1 MAQASTLEDR
11 SPGRVKGVE
20 RAQREP
26 AGRFPSVAHVIDMPA
41 LERADHR
48 QRAEAAVG
56 VDGVTKAQDGQNV
69 EANLQALPAR
79 LTAPPYRHQP
89 IRRVHLPKGQ
99 GTTRPLGMS
108 ACEDTVVQ
116 DAVRAVLEAIYA
128 QDFVDSS

>member
-1 MAQASTLEDR
+1 
-11 SPGRVKGVE
+11 
-20 RAQREP
+20 
-26 AGRFPSVAHVIDMPA
+26 VAHVIDMPA